1 MVKVILNEQHSLME
15 SQKAILD
22 KTFGENGWEFLKVP
36 ANGWTLEEQIE
47 ISKSLVGTV
56 FEKSTIIFASPIPV
70 LMSRLSSLMGEQ
82 KSLQIQGTQVFV
94 MHNDRR
100 EKKELP
106 GGKVISVVAK
116 EGWQLVEIQ

>member
-82 KSLQIQGTQVFV
+82 KALQIQGTQVFV

-116 EGWQLVEIQ
+116 EGWQLVEI